1 MIFIFLLIIALFFV
15 SFPKA
20 VQVFFI
26 APIIGFL
33 SGSVFWGITAIITE
47 SVKTFEAYGMFL
59 LGTTVL
65 YAITALMED

>member
-20 VQVFFI
+20 VQIFFI

-33 SGSVFWGITAIITE
+33 SGSVFWGVTAIITE
-47 SVKTFEAYGMFL
+47 SVKSFEAYAMFL
-59 LGTTVL
+59 IVTTVL
-65 YAITALMED
+65 YIITVFVED